1 MSAKEARLYQKL
13 ANRLVECEERS
24 KLLRRMIKEEIG
36 FNEEEQF
43 ITHER
48 GKLKGKNEMKK
59 ERREFLALI
68 MGKKLK
74 DNIHFERDLRFR
86 RDQSR
91 RKLEDAM
98 GPNSTACRR
107 MVKRSKF
114 EGEKLRMSCRT
125 KNMRKFDHLKAKYGM
140 RASGLDE
147 LCEEDQ
153 AKYED

>member
-43 ITHER
+43 IAHER
-48 GKLKGKNEMKK
+48 GKLKGKNVMKK

-74 DNIHFERDLRFR
+74 DNIYFGNDLR
-86 RDQSR
+86 S
-91 RKLEDAM
+91 
-98 GPNSTACRR
+98 
-107 MVKRSKF
+107 
-114 EGEKLRMSCRT
+114 EGTNQGGNWKTLWDLILRP
-125 KNMRKFDHLKAKYGM
+125 AK
-140 RASGLDE
+140 GL
-147 LCEEDQ
+147 
-153 AKYED
+153 